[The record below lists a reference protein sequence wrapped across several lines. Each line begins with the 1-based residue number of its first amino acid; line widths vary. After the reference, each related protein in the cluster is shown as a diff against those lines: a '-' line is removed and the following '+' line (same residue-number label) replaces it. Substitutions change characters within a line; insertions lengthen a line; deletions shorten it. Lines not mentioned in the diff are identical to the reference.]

1 MNIISTAGFKNVWIL
16 SISSALAGSII
27 PLMILAGSLAGTY
40 LAPSADWATAP
51 IALMVTGTAVAAIPV
66 THLMRSMGRKKGLLT
81 FMMIAIGA
89 CGLAI
94 MALQLQSFT
103 LFCITAF
110 ILGSCNAAILQSRF
124 AAMETVAVE
133 HSSTAASMVLASG
146 IIAAF
151 VGPEMAIMGR
161 QFTAVEYQGSF
172 ALAALCVLLGALLLS
187 FYKPAPVAEITT
199 EVASKGTVQL
209 LRNPSLCLAIAS
221 GAIAYVVMSFVM
233 TGTPIS
239 MHHFH
244 GHSLIDTKWVIQSH
258 IAAMFLPSFI
268 APLLFRYINT
278 RGMML
283 MGLACYCATIVIGFS
298 DTSVSGF
305 WLQLVLLG
313 VGWNFMFVAGT
324 TLLPSTHSKED
335 RFKAQGIND
344 FMVFSLQAAAALS
357 AGWVINLISWQQMLF
372 GCLIPILIMLLILL
386 WESVQER
393 TNNRNTQAES

>member
-1 MNIISTAGFKNVWIL
+1 MSIISAAGFKNVWIL

-66 THLMRSMGRKKGLLT
+66 THLMRTMGRKRGLLA
-81 FMMIAIGA
+81 FMMIAVAA
-89 CGLAI
+89 CGLAVI
-94 MALQLQSFT
+94 ALQLQSFT

-124 AAMETVAVE
+124 AAMETVAIE
-133 HSSTAASMVLASG
+133 HSSTAASIVLASG

-151 VGPEMAIMGR
+151 VGPELAIIGR
-161 QFTAVEYQGSF
+161 EFTAVEYQGSF
-172 ALAALCVLLGALLLS
+172 FLAAICVLLGALLLS
-187 FYKPAPVAEITT
+187 FYNPAPMAATTAEHSTT
-199 EVASKGTVQL
+199 ATAEL

-268 APLLFRYINT
+268 APLLFRTISI

-283 MGLACYCATIVIGFS
+283 MGLGCYCATIVIGFAY
-298 DTSVSGF
+298 TSVSGF

-324 TLLPSTHSKED
+324 TLLPSTHAEGD

-344 FMVFSLQAAAALS
+344 FMVFSLQAAAALG
-357 AGWVINLISWQQMLF
+357 AGWVINLISWQQMLL
-372 GCLIPILIMLLILL
+372 GCLIPMLIMLAILL
-386 WESVQER
+386 WERLQPRYMQPSDQ
-393 TNNRNTQAES
+393 T

>member
-1 MNIISTAGFKNVWIL
+1 MSIMSAPGFKNVWVL
-16 SISSALAGSII
+16 SISTALAGSII

-51 IALMVTGTAVAAIPV
+51 IALMITGTAAAAIPV
-66 THLMRSMGRKKGLLT
+66 THLMRAMGRKNGLLA
-81 FMMIAIGA
+81 FMMAAIGT

-94 MALQLQSFT
+94 VALQLQSFT

-110 ILGSCNAAILQSRF
+110 MLGFCNAALLQSRF
-124 AAMETVAVE
+124 AAMEAVSIE
-133 HSSTAASMVLASG
+133 HSSTAASIVLAGG

-151 VGPEMAIMGR
+151 VGPELAILGR
-161 QFTAVEYQGSF
+161 QLTAVEYQGSF
-172 ALAALCVLLGALLLS
+172 FLAAICILLGALLLS
-187 FYKPAPVAEITT
+187 LYRPAPIAEATT
-199 EVASKGTVQL
+199 KHTSTATAQL
-209 LRNPSLCLAIAS
+209 LRNPSLCLAVAS
-221 GAIAYVVMSFVM
+221 GAIAYVVMSFIM

-268 APLLFRYINT
+268 APLLFRYLNI

-283 MGLACYCATIVIGFS
+283 IGLACYCATIMIGFS

-324 TLLPSTHSKED
+324 TLLPGTHSEGD

-344 FMVFSLQAAAALS
+344 FTVFSLQAVAALS
-357 AGWVINLISWQQMLF
+357 AGWVINVISWQQMLL
-372 GCLIPILIMLLILL
+372 GCLVPILLMLAILL
-386 WESVQER
+386 WEHLQVRSMVQS
-393 TNNRNTQAES
+393 AYSKP

>member
-1 MNIISTAGFKNVWIL
+1 MHSLSAAGFRNVWIL
-16 SISSALAGSII
+16 SVSSALAGSII

-40 LAPSADWATAP
+40 LAPSAGWATAP

-66 THLMRSMGRKKGLLT
+66 TQLMRALGRKRGLFS
-81 FMMIAIGA
+81 FMFTAVGA

-94 MALQLQSFT
+94 LALQLQSFT

-110 ILGSCNAAILQSRF
+110 ILGFCNAAILQTRF
-124 AAMETVAVE
+124 AAMEAVAAE
-133 HSSTAASMVLASG
+133 HSSTAASLVLAGG

-151 VGPEMAIMGR
+151 VGPELALIGR
-161 QFTAVEYQGSF
+161 ELTQVEYQGSF
-172 ALAALCVLLGALLLS
+172 VLAALCILLGALLLS
-187 FYKPAPVAEITT
+187 FYQPAPITDT
-199 EVASKGTVQL
+199 ITAQATTATHQL

-244 GHSLIDTKWVIQSH
+244 GHSLVDTKWVIQSH
-258 IAAMFLPSFI
+258 IAAMFLPSFL
-268 APLLFRYINT
+268 APLLFRYISII
-278 RGMML
+278 GMMML
-283 MGLACYCATIVIGFS
+283 GLACYCATIAIGFS

-324 TLLPSTHSKED
+324 TLLPTTHSEAD
-335 RFKAQGIND
+335 RFKVQGIND
-344 FMVFSLQAAAALS
+344 FTVFSLQAVAALS
-357 AGWVINLISWQQMLF
+357 AGWVINLISWQQMLL
-372 GCLIPILIMLLILL
+372 GCLLPILLMLAIML
-386 WESVQER
+386 WERSRRQDIGQGAQ
-393 TNNRNTQAES
+393 N